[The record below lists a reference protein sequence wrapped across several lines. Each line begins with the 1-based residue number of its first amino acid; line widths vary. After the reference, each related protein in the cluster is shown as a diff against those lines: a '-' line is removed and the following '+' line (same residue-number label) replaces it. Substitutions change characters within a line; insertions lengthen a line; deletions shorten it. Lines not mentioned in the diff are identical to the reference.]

1 LAGVFFYFILK
12 KERKIMRIILI
23 FCFLFS
29 LPHHRNVRLDSGDV
43 AAAEAAA
50 AFFIILY
57 IAIAPQK
64 KF

>member
-1 LAGVFFYFILK
+1 
-12 KERKIMRIILI
+12 MRIILI

-50 AFFIILY
+50 AFFLLLY
-57 IAIAPQK
+57 MAIAHQNI
-64 KF
+64 FSRVASI